1 MLELSYVKMVLFCFG
16 VLVLFFQILSS
27 EGQKVETGT
36 VDLQPIQQDLGTGV
50 DEERDVMDTCTGA
63 AGPRPINGVFSP
75 GRTDFASVDDV
86 NGGYCGVNITKPGIW
101 WWVEGTGD
109 FIRTSSCHAQT
120 DIKVKISVFTGSCD
134 ALTCV
139 TGTDEQDF
147 ECPILRKEND
157 LSEWETLATALNFQT
172 VLGQQY
178 FILVQQED
186 DTRGVVWLNFR
197 PPVIPTNNDCV
208 DAIGPVPRDLIP
220 ISSTSVDASI
230 SYVPQGYCGGDD
242 VPSLY
247 PGTWFQVI
255 GTGEELAVMACSQ
268 SNFDGYAFSVYGG
281 GGNCDS
287 LECISGTYDVGV
299 DDNDKCTFGTA
310 GISRMMTKFTFKTID
325 RSRYYIYV
333 HFARTRA
340 DRPTADFRFFVD
352 DEKNGEG
359 SSSGAHM
366 IQFEEDKTDRAS
378 NDSGG
383 KDGKSGDNES
393 GGNESGES
401 SSVIRSTGYYL
412 YAVLI
417 ASWMIMIQ

>member
-1 MLELSYVKMVLFCFG
+1 MVAQLSLPCHIIFVYIYIIYINFLISFLLF
-16 VLVLFFQILSS
+16 
-27 EGQKVETGT
+27 
-36 VDLQPIQQDLGTGV
+36 D
-50 DEERDVMDTCTGA
+50 R
-63 AGPRPINGVFSP
+63 
-75 GRTDFASVDDV
+75 
-86 NGGYCGVNITKPGIW
+86 
-101 WWVEGTGD
+101 VEGTGD

-120 DIKVKISVFTGSCD
+120 DIKVKISAFTGSCD

-139 TGTDEQDF
+139 TGTDEPDF

-178 FILVQQED
+178 YILVQQAD
-186 DTRGVVWLNFR
+186 DTRGVVWLHFR
-197 PPVIPTNNDCV
+197 PPLIPKNDNCA
-208 DAIGPVPRDLIP
+208 DAIGPIPRDLIR

-230 SYVPQGYCGGDD
+230 SYVPQGYCGGDG

-255 GTGEELAVMACSQ
+255 GTGEKLAIMACSQ

-287 LECISGTYDVGV
+287 LECISGEYDVGI
-299 DDNDKCTFGTA
+299 DDNDKCAFGTA
-310 GISRMMTKFTFKTID
+310 EISRPMTKFIFQTID

-352 DEKNGEG
+352 DGKNGEG
-359 SSSGAHM
+359 SSSGAHI
-366 IQFEEDKTDRAS
+366 IQSEEEGNKIDGAS
-378 NDSGG
+378 NGS
-383 KDGKSGDNES
+383 DGNDGESAENGDNGSDGNASVSNGSGDNE
-393 GGNESGES
+393 GGES
-401 SSVIRSTGYYL
+401 SSVIRSTGYYI
-412 YAVLI
+412 YAVLV

>member
-1 MLELSYVKMVLFCFG
+1 
-16 VLVLFFQILSS
+16 
-27 EGQKVETGT
+27 
-36 VDLQPIQQDLGTGV
+36 
-50 DEERDVMDTCTGA
+50 
-63 AGPRPINGVFSP
+63 
-75 GRTDFASVDDV
+75 
-86 NGGYCGVNITKPGIW
+86 
-101 WWVEGTGD
+101 
-109 FIRTSSCHAQT
+109 
-120 DIKVKISVFTGSCD
+120 
-134 ALTCV
+134 
-139 TGTDEQDF
+139 
-147 ECPILRKEND
+147 
-157 LSEWETLATALNFQT
+157 
-172 VLGQQY
+172 
-178 FILVQQED
+178 
-186 DTRGVVWLNFR
+186 
-197 PPVIPTNNDCV
+197 
-208 DAIGPVPRDLIP
+208 
-220 ISSTSVDASI
+220 
-230 SYVPQGYCGGDD
+230 
-242 VPSLY
+242 
-247 PGTWFQVI
+247 
-255 GTGEELAVMACSQ
+255 MACSQ

-281 GGNCDS
+281 GGNCDA

-366 IQFEEDKTDRAS
+366 IQFEEGDKTDRAS